1 MRFIRF
7 LFNFF
12 GMFRKNNIFTD
23 ENNLFPMTEAAKTF
37 SACLG
42 AFRNLHKRKHLF
54 SYKGSCAK
62 GILVVVP
69 LTLFSTSQRLYGSHI
84 NDKSLVDLLVVS

>member
-1 MRFIRF
+1 MRLIGF

-42 AFRNLHKRKHLF
+42 ACRNLHKRKHLF
-54 SYKGSCAK
+54 SY
-62 GILVVVP
+62 
-69 LTLFSTSQRLYGSHI
+69 
-84 NDKSLVDLLVVS
+84 